1 MEKEIPKTKVR
12 HAFPWPISRHRCGFR
27 VPVTHVFLQMI
38 SASIISDRL
47 KVNMSVARRAMAE
60 LVRLSASRSLIQL
73 SFPFAYRQTC
83 ALRCA
88 RSLPDPVPSTRRA
101 SSSPSPST
109 KRRSVGALLVFDAHA
124 SSCIALALLS
134 VLHVVAKC
142 KAFVLCAI

>member
-1 MEKEIPKTKVR
+1 
-12 HAFPWPISRHRCGFR
+12 
-27 VPVTHVFLQMI
+27 MI